1 MSQLKIYFIRYL
13 VTDNGSNIIKAVRL
27 LQDVAQGN
35 IPAGADSD
43 SDSSDDEGEELR
55 DPMDLDN
62 HVQREEEEFEILDAR
77 LQEEVEN
84 MGKKR
89 GKCFR

>member
-1 MSQLKIYFIRYL
+1 
-13 VTDNGSNIIKAVRL
+13 L

-55 DPMDLDN
+55 DPMTWT
-62 HVQREEEEFEILDAR
+62 IMCSAR
-77 LQEEVEN
+77 RRSSRSWMQGSRRRWRTWGRNGGNVSGN
-84 MGKKR
+84 SAKR
-89 GKCFR
+89 